1 MRVKVVQNH
10 RKWYQSKPL
19 CNFLLAVYS
28 NLGLY
33 VPPLQRYCDAKVG
46 NLHFFRFYQLYVVS
60 AQAAITQSPSTY
72 VQKLQV
78 SEVVDETISRSCVSS
93 YHVLARSYVQTRGGS
108 CLLVPRRLN
117 FFETQ
122 INVMRNCVKRNKIYD
137 RKSRITNL
145 LLLLCAY
152 VPPPML

>member
-1 MRVKVVQNH
+1 M
-10 RKWYQSKPL
+10 
-19 CNFLLAVYS
+19 
-28 NLGLY
+28 
-33 VPPLQRYCDAKVG
+33 
-46 NLHFFRFYQLYVVS
+46 HFFRFYQLYVVS

-122 INVMRNCVKRNKIYD
+122 INVMRNCVKRKKKYD
-137 RKSRITNL
+137 RKSRTNL

-152 VPPPML
+152 VPPISTPYKINTPEPIDKKLGTVDYAREGTSYTKFGTNPPTEGFWANG